1 MLISQQQIK
10 EHTRLLNSL
19 SALDYVPTAQEDN
32 DARLEVVR
40 REVSVKEREL
50 AALEKKTK
58 SEYKDT
64 QKLNSSIRRLM
75 IRIRDG
81 GKDAVTQR
89 VQKEEAEYIEAYRQE
104 REARDELDMLIGER
118 NEREIASIDL
128 FQKAQTI
135 KDCKEKIDALY
146 QGLFSGPTPDYPEEE
161 EAERRFG
168 RSKGEYT
175 SCQVQLNNETTALT
189 KLVNAEKALRIC
201 VNKLRDVQMSTTQS
215 PLGLGGDWSEILVN
229 VQLSSALLDA
239 TMVKKFLRDAE
250 ACVGRGVIGSV
261 GEFTTILS
269 LAMIR
274 EYSTEI
280 IDNRY
285 VRVPLPNLTERVE
298 QNIQN
303 LQQCHTR
310 LAGEL
315 DSCHARISDHQSRL
329 KHYARNM
336 QTLRKELAKVRCE
349 IMLRMTDPATIHPQT
364 HRSAAN
370 AIEVGDTELPMYDE
384 SSPIAGSS
392 SSPTNLNRA
401 ASRSFAVPTYEEARA
416 QAKPAGGFR
425 IALEGAN
432 DLRNQV
438 PDYAPPGIGSA
449 PGGIGGFRVA
459 AASNGNNV
467 PSRSPL
473 SLKIPEPQVKGST
486 SRASSP
492 CLAPASPLTPGAS
505 PTSAGASTPRPTS
518 WSLNPYAAAMIRQA
532 SLSESEP
539 ALPGAWSGSAD
550 PFAAL
555 MSEEPHQDAAK

>member
-32 DARLEVVR
+32 NARLEVVR
-40 REVSVKEREL
+40 REVNVKEREL
-50 AALEKKTK
+50 AALTKKTK

-104 REARDELDMLIGER
+104 REARDELNMLIGER
-118 NEREIASIDL
+118 DEREIASIDL
-128 FQKAQTI
+128 AHKEQTI
-135 KDCKEKIDALY
+135 KECKEKIEALY

-161 EAERRFG
+161 EAERRFN
-168 RSKGEYT
+168 RSKSEYT
-175 SCQVQLNNETTALT
+175 TCQVQLTNETNALT

-201 VNKLRDVQMSTTQS
+201 INKLRDVQSSTTQN

-239 TMVKKFLRDAE
+239 TMVKKFMRDAE

-261 GEFTTILS
+261 GEITVCTQ
-269 LAMIR
+269 

-285 VRVPLPNLTERVE
+285 VRVPLPNLTEKVE
-298 QNIQN
+298 QSIQQ

-310 LAGEL
+310 LSGEL
-315 DSCHARISDHQSRL
+315 DSCHTRISDHHSRL
-329 KHYARNM
+329 KHYARDM

-349 IMLRMTDPATIHPQT
+349 IMLRVTDPATIHPQT

-370 AIEVGDTELPMYDE
+370 AIEIGDTELPTYE
-384 SSPIAGSS
+384 LSPTADSS

-416 QAKPAGGFR
+416 QAQPAGGFR
-425 IALEGAN
+425 VSLEGASSSG
-432 DLRNQV
+432 NQA
-438 PDYAPPGIGSA
+438 PNYAPPGIGPA
-449 PGGIGGFRVA
+449 PGPGGIGGFRVA
-459 AASNGNNV
+459 AANNGADV

-473 SLKIPEPQVKGST
+473 SLKIPEPQVNGLSVG
-486 SRASSP
+486 RASSP
-492 CLAPASPLTPGAS
+492 RLAPASPLTPGAS
-505 PTSAGASTPRPTS
+505 PTSAGTSTPRPAS
-518 WSLNPYAAAMIRQA
+518 WSLNPYAAAMVRRA
-532 SLSESEP
+532 SLGESDP
-539 ALPGAWSGSAD
+539 SLPGAWSGSAD
-550 PFAAL
+550 PLKAL
-555 MSEEPHQDAAK
+555 MSEEPHKDSA